1 MLQSVL
7 HFLENLGD
15 KRAEGL
21 LGVLLLELFLEKEYE
36 EGLQWEE
43 GLECHINLLV
53 VLLVI
58 EADGGSQV
66 IVTVLMIITYLQLG
80 PAVVELYQQQP
91 RGDVQSDL
99 FIVLGYIVF
108 VFDQVRVRLLLL
120 LHECIVVYLLDA
132 NVRPSQ
138 VLSVLIRPPDIHHNV
153 LVFVKTHQFLY
164 WFLLNSNP

>member
-36 EGLQWEE
+36 EGLEWEE

-80 PAVVELYQQQP
+80 PAVVELYQQEP
-91 RGDVQSDL
+91 RGDVESDL

-108 VFDQVRVRLLLL
+108 VFD
-120 LHECIVVYLLDA
+120 
-132 NVRPSQ
+132 
-138 VLSVLIRPPDIHHNV
+138 
-153 LVFVKTHQFLY
+153 
-164 WFLLNSNP
+164 